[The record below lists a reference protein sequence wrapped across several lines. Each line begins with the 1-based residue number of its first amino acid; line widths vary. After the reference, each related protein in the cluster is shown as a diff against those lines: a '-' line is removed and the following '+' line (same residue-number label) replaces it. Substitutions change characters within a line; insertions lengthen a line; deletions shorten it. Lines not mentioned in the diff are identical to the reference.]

1 VGSPLYEIDTDATA
15 VKAAEKEPSAKTAVE
30 TSPPP
35 TNAPTPP
42 MSPPES
48 LDASERTPSINFLGK
63 QGWAARLS
71 GDSSNAEPESKQI
84 VVTAAPAQQTSIL
97 VDLPPMYGRL
107 KFTEEEIEALISG
120 GASAAPVL
128 KKASNKF

>member
-15 VKAAEKEPSAKTAVE
+15 VTAAEKEPSAKAAPE

-35 TNAPTPP
+35 TNAQT

-48 LDASERTPSINFLGK
+48 LDVSERIPSINFLGK

-71 GDSSNAEPESKQI
+71 GDTSNAEPESKQI
-84 VVTAAPAQQTSIL
+84 VVTAAPAQQTSVL